1 VLVLVL
7 VLVPLLEGWG
17 VHLPSP
23 ISHLTSRFM
32 ATASLSAMARST
44 KGKGA
49 ARSLRRDGRLPAI
62 IYGHAREPLSLS
74 VPAREF
80 ERLLEK
86 IAAENTVIELSI
98 DGSMSRTL
106 IREIQR
112 HPVKRNVLHVDFQE
126 LVAGER
132 MVVRIPIVLT
142 GTAEGVRNSG
152 GILSQ
157 IMQELECRV
166 DPLNMP
172 GKIEVDVTN
181 VSIGHSIHV
190 SEMTIPEG
198 VEVLDEPES
207 TVCIVAAPKVEEE
220 APVAEAPDAAA
231 EPELIRKPKEGD
243 EEEGESEKT

>member
-1 VLVLVL
+1 
-7 VLVPLLEGWG
+7 
-17 VHLPSP
+17 
-23 ISHLTSRFM
+23 M
-32 ATASLSAMARST
+32 ATASLSASARAG

-49 ARSLRRDGRLPAI
+49 SRSLRRDGRLPAI

-74 VPAREF
+74 VPEREF

-86 IAAENTVIELSI
+86 HNAENTVIELSI
-98 DGSMSRTL
+98 DGAMSRTL

-132 MVVRIPIVLT
+132 VVVRIPLVLT

-157 IMQELECRV
+157 IMNELECRV

-172 GKIEVDVTN
+172 SKIEVDVTN

-190 SEMTIPEG
+190 SEITIPEG
-198 VEVLDEPES
+198 VEVMDDAES

-220 APVAEAPDAAA
+220 APVPGTTPEAAA

-243 EEEGESEKT
+243 EAEGETEEK